1 MKYIAVAILG
11 VLTVA
16 ALGYLAY
23 QRVPTTRVE
32 AYTVTQFVPEMRTR
46 TVKRAV
52 EVNGQDV
59 EVKMEVPYTV
69 SRAVHETRERT
80 ITPTLLQK
88 LQFWCLVG
96 VAVIFAAYMLFVLGL
111 WARDKLN
118 RKRESADTRD
128 TQKRVDGIVTFC
140 TGILVGFLGASDFAD
155 HPDRPDHNGTGAV
168 LPAAVKPFDDSFNVP
183 MPSDAPSA
191 PLPDEP

>member
-1 MKYIAVAILG
+1 MKYIAVTILG
-11 VLTVA
+11 VLTVT

-23 QRVPTTRVE
+23 QRVPITKVE
-32 AYTVTQFVPEMRTR
+32 TYTVTQFVPETRNRVVMRT
-46 TVKRAV
+46 V

-59 EVKMEVPYTV
+59 EVDVDVPYIV
-69 SRAVHETRERT
+69 SRLVHETRERT

-118 RKRESADTRD
+118 RKRESADIRD

-140 TGILVGFLGASDFAD
+140 TGILVGFLGGSDFAD
-155 HPDRPDHNGTGAV
+155 YPDKPDDDGTGAV
-168 LPAAVKPFDDSFNVP
+168 PTAVEPFDDSKKAP
-183 MPSDAPSA
+183 MPSNELSA